1 MKYVDAFTDISVA
14 DVKVDLMRTAYDNE
28 DALLNTFDPRVVL
41 LWTVLFMIVPWLFY
55 DPLPLAVM
63 LGAAF
68 VLAALSQVS
77 KYLLALLLF
86 GQLTNVGFFVVVVP
100 LMGGVL
106 RAATYLG
113 DNAGRVID
121 AAVALDLGVFAEA
134 GTIVATATSQGIT
147 TALTSQEVGID
158 AVGAV
163 VPFFLKLTIIS
174 VISLAVFSAMSPQK
188 ISKGMLRLGVPRQLT
203 FAIAYGYRMM
213 PLLVEE
219 YHALINSFR
228 LRSKVPEEKGL
239 LNWRYFY
246 YLLKLSIKAFYPLI
260 FNVAKRARVTV
271 EAMET
276 KGFSQSLADS
286 ESRTLRTENMRIQ
299 PRDVSFV
306 FGSLVFVVALSV
318 VFGG

>member
-1 MKYVDAFTDISVA
+1 MKYLDAITDISVA
-14 DVKVDLMRTAYDNE
+14 DVKIDLMRTAYDN
-28 DALLNTFDPRVVL
+28 DRALLNTFDPRVVL
-41 LWTVLFMIVPWLFY
+41 LWTVLFMIVPWLFF
-55 DPLPLAVM
+55 DPRPLVVM
-63 LGAAF
+63 MGAAF

-86 GQLTNVGFFVVVVP
+86 GQLTNIGFFVVVVP

-106 RAATYLG
+106 RAVGYLN
-113 DNAGRVID
+113 DNVGRLVEG
-121 AAVALDLGVFAEA
+121 VLALDPGVFVEA
-134 GTIVATATSQGIT
+134 GAIVATAAGQGLH
-147 TALTSQEVGID
+147 TAMTSQEVGID

-228 LRSKVPEEKGL
+228 LRSKVPEKTGVL
-239 LNWRYFY
+239 RWRYYY

-276 KGFSQSLADS
+276 KGFSQSLDDP
-286 ESRTLRTENMRIQ
+286 ESRTLRTEGMLVH

-306 FGSLVFVVALSV
+306 FGSLLFVAGLWV
-318 VFGG
+318 VF

>member
-1 MKYVDAFTDISVA
+1 MKYVDAVTDISVA

-55 DPLPLAVM
+55 DPLPLAI
-63 LGAAF
+63 LLAAAF

-100 LMGGVL
+100 LMGGLL
-106 RAATYLG
+106 RAAAYLG
-113 DNAGRVID
+113 DDGQRVTEAALAMD
-121 AAVALDLGVFAEA
+121 ADVFAEA
-134 GTIVATATSQGIT
+134 FAIVAAATGEGID
-147 TALTSQEVGID
+147 TALTSQEVGFD

-163 VPFFLKLTIIS
+163 LPFFLKLTIIS
-174 VISLAVFSAMSPQK
+174 VVSLAVFSAMSPRK
-188 ISKGMLRLGVPRQLT
+188 ISKGMLRLGVPRPLT

-219 YHALINSFR
+219 YHALINSIR
-228 LRSKVPEEKGL
+228 LRSEVPEEKGFL
-239 LNWRYFY
+239 KWRYFY
-246 YLLKLSIKAFYPLI
+246 YLLRISVRAFYPLI

-276 KGFSQSLADS
+276 KGFSRSLDDP
-286 ESRTLRTENMRIQ
+286 ESRELRTENMLIRT
-299 PRDVSFV
+299 RDVSFV
-306 FGSLVFVVALSV
+306 FGSLLFVAGVWALT
-318 VFGG
+318 

>member
-1 MKYVDAFTDISVA
+1 MSYLGALSDISVA
-14 DVKVDLMRTAYDNE
+14 DLKVDLMRTAYDNE

-41 LWTVLFMIVPWLFY
+41 LWTVLFMVVPWLFY
-55 DPLPLAVM
+55 DALPLAAM
-63 LGAAF
+63 LAAAF

-86 GQLTNVGFFVVVVP
+86 GQVTNVGFFVVVVP
-100 LMGGVL
+100 LMGGVVE
-106 RAATYLG
+106 AGGYLG
-113 DNAGRVID
+113 ANASRLGD
-121 AAVALDLGVFAEA
+121 GAAALEPGVLAEA
-134 GTIVATATSQGIT
+134 AGIVATAAGRGAS

-174 VISLAVFSAMSPQK
+174 VVSLAVFSAMSPRK

-228 LRSKVPEEKGL
+228 LRSEVPEEKGVL
-239 LNWRYFY
+239 RWRYYY
-246 YLLKLSIKAFYPLI
+246 YLLKLSVKAFYPLI

-276 KGFSQSLADS
+276 KGFSRSLGDPA
-286 ESRTLRTENMRIQ
+286 SRDLRTEGMRVR

-306 FGSLVFVVALSV
+306 FGSLLFVAALWA
-318 VFGG
+318 FL

>member
-1 MKYVDAFTDISVA
+1 
-14 DVKVDLMRTAYDNE
+14 MRTAYDN
-28 DALLNTFDPRVVL
+28 DRALLNTFDPRVVL
-41 LWTVLFMIVPWLFY
+41 LWSVLFMIVPWLFY
-55 DPLPLAVM
+55 DTAPLVVLLA
-63 LGAAF
+63 AAF

-86 GQLTNVGFFVVVVP
+86 GQLTNVGFFVVLVP
-100 LMGGVL
+100 LMGGTVE
-106 RAATYLG
+106 AFAYLG
-113 DNAGRVID
+113 ANTGRVFDGVLALDPAVIGEVFGIVAGAAGR
-121 AAVALDLGVFAEA
+121 GV
-134 GTIVATATSQGIT
+134 Q

-188 ISKGMLRLGVPRQLT
+188 ISQGLLRLGVPRQLT
-203 FAIAYGYRMM
+203 FGITYGYRMM

-228 LRSKVPEEKGL
+228 LRSKVPEKQGL
-239 LNWRYFY
+239 FRWRYY
-246 YLLKLSIKAFYPLI
+246 KYLLVLSARAFYPLI

-276 KGFSQSLADS
+276 KGFSHSLGD
-286 ESRTLRTENMRIQ
+286 EKSRQLRTGDMLLA

-306 FGSLVFVVALSV
+306 FGSLLFVAGVWIVF
-318 VFGG
+318 

>member
-1 MKYVDAFTDISVA
+1 MKYVDALTDISVA
-14 DVKVDLMRTAYDNE
+14 DIKVDLMRTAYDND

-55 DPLPLAVM
+55 DTLPLAVM

-86 GQLTNVGFFVVVVP
+86 GQVTNIGFFIVVVP
-100 LMGGVL
+100 LMGGVVT
-106 RAATYLG
+106 AAGYLG
-113 DNAGRVID
+113 ANVSRVVD
-121 AAVALDLGVFAEA
+121 GLLALDLSVLAEA
-134 GTIVATATSQGIT
+134 GSILVVAAGRGVD
-147 TALTSQEVGID
+147 TALTSQEVGFD

-228 LRSKVPEEKGL
+228 LRSEVPENTGWLK
-239 LNWRYFY
+239 WRYFY
-246 YLLKLSIKAFYPLI
+246 YLLKLSVKAFYPLI

-276 KGFSQSLADS
+276 KGFARSLDDPA
-286 ESRTLRTENMRIQ
+286 SRALRTDEMMIR

-306 FGSLVFVVALSV
+306 FGSLLFSAALWVFL
-318 VFGG
+318 

>member
-1 MKYVDAFTDISVA
+1 MKYIDALTDISVA
-14 DVKVDLMRTAYDNE
+14 DIKVDLMRTAYDND

-55 DPLPLAVM
+55 DTLPLAVM

-86 GQLTNVGFFVVVVP
+86 GQVTNVGFFVVIVP
-100 LMGGVL
+100 LIGGAVT
-106 RAATYLG
+106 AAGYLG
-113 DNAGRVID
+113 ANASRVIEGLL
-121 AAVALDLGVFAEA
+121 ALDLSVLAEA
-134 GTIVATATSQGIT
+134 GSILVVAAGRGID
-147 TALTSQEVGID
+147 TALTSQEVGFD

-228 LRSKVPEEKGL
+228 LRSKVPENEGL
-239 LNWRYFY
+239 LRWRYFY

-276 KGFSQSLADS
+276 KGFARSLDDP
-286 ESRTLRTENMRIQ
+286 ESRALRTDGMLIR

-306 FGSLVFVVALSV
+306 FGSLLFTAALWVFL
-318 VFGG
+318 

>member
-1 MKYVDAFTDISVA
+1 MSYLDSFTDISVA
-14 DVKVDLMRTAYDNE
+14 DVKVDLMRTAYDN
-28 DALLNTFDPRVVL
+28 DNALLNTFDPRMVL

-55 DPLPLAVM
+55 DTLPLAVM
-63 LGAAF
+63 LAAAF

-77 KYLLALLLF
+77 KYLLTLLLF
-86 GQLTNVGFFVVVVP
+86 GQVTNIGFFVVVVP
-100 LMGGVL
+100 IMGGIL
-106 RAATYLG
+106 RGAAHLG
-113 DNAGRVID
+113 DNASRLVD
-121 AAVALDLGVFAEA
+121 SASALDPSVFAEA
-134 GTIVATATSQGIT
+134 WTIVAVAAGRGVN
-147 TALTSQEVGID
+147 TALTSQEVGFD

-213 PLLVEE
+213 PLLIEE

-228 LRSKVPEEKGL
+228 LRSKVPEDRGV

-276 KGFSQSLADS
+276 KGFSQSLNDPA
-286 ESRTLRTENMRIQ
+286 SRELRTDDMMLR

-306 FGSLVFVVALSV
+306 FGSLLFVAALWVFL
-318 VFGG
+318 

>member
-1 MKYVDAFTDISVA
+1 MMKYVDALSDISVA
-14 DVKVDLMRTAYDNE
+14 DVKVDLMRTAYDND
-28 DALLNTFDPRVVL
+28 DALLNSFDPRVVL
-41 LWTVLFMIVPWLFY
+41 LWTVLFMIVPWLFF
-55 DPLPLAVM
+55 DPRPLAVM
-63 LGAAF
+63 LAAAF

-100 LMGGVL
+100 LMGGLLTAVD
-106 RAATYLG
+106 YLG
-113 DNAGRVID
+113 ANVDRITD
-121 AAVALDLGVFAEA
+121 AVANGELGVFAEA
-134 GTIVATATSQGIT
+134 SGIVVAAAGEGIR

-163 VPFFLKLTIIS
+163 LPFFLKLTIIS
-174 VISLAVFSAMSPQK
+174 VISLAVFSAMSPQQ

-228 LRSKVPEEKGL
+228 LRSKVPEQKGVL
-239 LNWRYFY
+239 RWRYFY
-246 YLLKLSIKAFYPLI
+246 YLLKLSVKAFYPLI

-276 KGFSQSLADS
+276 KGFSRSLDDP
-286 ESRTLRTENMRIQ
+286 ESRALRTENMMIR
-299 PRDVSFV
+299 PRDVTFV
-306 FGSLVFVVALSV
+306 FGSLLFAASLWVFL
-318 VFGG
+318 

>member
-1 MKYVDAFTDISVA
+1 MKYLDAFTDISVA
-14 DVKVDLMRTAYDNE
+14 DIKIDLMRTAYDN
-28 DALLNTFDPRVVL
+28 DRALLNTFDPRVVL

-55 DPLPLAVM
+55 DPLPLVGM

-86 GQLTNVGFFVVVVP
+86 GQITNIGFFVVVVP
-100 LMGGVL
+100 LMGGFL
-106 RAATYLG
+106 RAIGYLG
-113 DNAGRVID
+113 ANVSRVTD
-121 AAVALDLGVFAEA
+121 AAVSLDVGVFAEA
-134 GTIVATATSQGIT
+134 GAIVATATSRGVQ
-147 TALTSQEVGID
+147 TAMTSQEVGLD

-174 VISLAVFSAMSPQK
+174 VISLAVFSAMSPRK

-228 LRSKVPEEKGL
+228 LRSSIPEKKGV

-276 KGFSQSLADS
+276 KGFSQSLDDPTS
-286 ESRTLRTENMRIQ
+286 QRLRTNDMMIR

-306 FGSLVFVVALSV
+306 FGSLLFVVGLV
-318 VFGG
+318 IVF

>member
-1 MKYVDAFTDISVA
+1 MSYLESVTDISIT
-14 DVKVDLMRTAYDNE
+14 DLKVDLMRTAYDN
-28 DALLNTFDPRVVL
+28 DNALLNTFDPRVVL
-41 LWTVLFMIVPWLFY
+41 LWTVLFMIIPWLFY
-55 DPLPLAVM
+55 DTTSLLVLLA
-63 LGAAF
+63 AAF

-86 GQLTNVGFFVVVVP
+86 GQITNIGFFVVMVP
-100 LMGGVL
+100 LMGGILRGMAHL
-106 RAATYLG
+106 RA
-113 DNAGRVID
+113 NASQLVD
-121 AAVALDLGVFAEA
+121 KLVALDLSVFAEA
-134 GTIVATATSQGIT
+134 GGIMSAAVGQGLN
-147 TALTSQEVGID
+147 TALTSQEAGIE

-188 ISKGMLRLGVPRQLT
+188 ISQGMLRLGVPRQLT

-228 LRSKVPEEKGL
+228 LRSKVPEEKGVL
-239 LNWRYFY
+239 KWRYGY

-260 FNVAKRARVTV
+260 FNVAKRSRVTV

-276 KGFSQSLADS
+276 KGFSQSLNDQT
-286 ESRTLRTENMRIQ
+286 SRELRTEGMMIRS
-299 PRDVSFV
+299 RDVTFV
-306 FGSLVFVVALSV
+306 FGSLIFVAGIWTFV
-318 VFGG
+318 

>member
-1 MKYVDAFTDISVA
+1 MSYLDALTDISVA
-14 DVKVDLMRTAYDNE
+14 DIKVDLMRTAYDNE
-28 DALLNTFDPRVVL
+28 DALLNSFDPRVVL

-55 DPLPLAVM
+55 DTLPLLV
-63 LGAAF
+63 LLVAAF

-86 GQLTNVGFFVVVVP
+86 GQVTNVGFFIVVVP
-100 LMGGVL
+100 LMGGVARGL
-106 RAATYLG
+106 GYLG
-113 DNAGRVID
+113 ANSSRLAEGLL
-121 AAVALDLGVFAEA
+121 ALDPGVFLEA
-134 GTIVATATSQGIT
+134 GTIVAAALGQGVN
-147 TALTSQEVGID
+147 TALTSQEVGFD

-174 VISLAVFSAMSPQK
+174 VISLAVFSALSPQK

-228 LRSKVPEEKGL
+228 LRSQAPAEKGL
-239 LNWRYFY
+239 LHWRYFS
-246 YLLKLSIKAFYPLI
+246 YLLVLSVKAFYPLI

-276 KGFSQSLADS
+276 KGFSRSLTDPDS
-286 ESRTLRTENMRIQ
+286 RALRTGEMRIQ

-306 FGSLVFVVALSV
+306 FGSLLFVAALWA
-318 VFGG
+318 FL

>member
-1 MKYVDAFTDISVA
+1 MKYVDALTDISVA
-14 DVKVDLMRTAYDNE
+14 DIKVDLMRTAYDND

-55 DPLPLAVM
+55 DTLPLAVL

-86 GQLTNVGFFVVVVP
+86 GQVTNIGFFIVVVP
-100 LMGGVL
+100 LMGGVVT
-106 RAATYLG
+106 AAGYLG
-113 DNAGRVID
+113 ANVSRVID
-121 AAVALDLGVFAEA
+121 GLLALDLSVLAEA
-134 GTIVATATSQGIT
+134 GSILVVAAGRGVD
-147 TALTSQEVGID
+147 TALTSQEVGFD

-188 ISKGMLRLGVPRQLT
+188 ISRGMLRLGVPRQLT

-228 LRSKVPEEKGL
+228 LRSKVPENKGWL
-239 LNWRYFY
+239 KWRYFY
-246 YLLKLSIKAFYPLI
+246 YLLKLSIRAFYPLI

-276 KGFSQSLADS
+276 KGFARSLDDP
-286 ESRTLRTENMRIQ
+286 ESRALRTDEMLIR
-299 PRDVSFV
+299 PRDVTFV
-306 FGSLVFVVALSV
+306 FGSLLFTAALWVFL
-318 VFGG
+318 

>member
-1 MKYVDAFTDISVA
+1 MKYVDALTDISVA
-14 DVKVDLMRTAYDNE
+14 DIKVDLMRTAYDND

-55 DPLPLAVM
+55 DTLPLAVM

-86 GQLTNVGFFVVVVP
+86 GQVTNIGFFIVVVP
-100 LMGGVL
+100 LMGGVVT
-106 RAATYLG
+106 AAGYLG
-113 DNAGRVID
+113 ANVSRVVD
-121 AAVALDLGVFAEA
+121 GLLALDLSVLAEA
-134 GTIVATATSQGIT
+134 GSILVVAAGRGVD
-147 TALTSQEVGID
+147 TALTSQEVGFD

-228 LRSKVPEEKGL
+228 LRSEVPENTGWLK
-239 LNWRYFY
+239 WRYFY
-246 YLLKLSIKAFYPLI
+246 YLLKLSVKAFYPLI

-276 KGFSQSLADS
+276 KGFSHSLGD
-286 ESRTLRTENMRIQ
+286 EKSRELRTDGMEIM
-299 PRDVSFV
+299 PRDLAFV
-306 FGSLVFVVALSV
+306 FGSLLFVAALSV
-318 VFGG
+318 YL

>member
-1 MKYVDAFTDISVA
+1 MSYLTALTDISIA
-14 DVKVDLMRTAYDNE
+14 DLKVDLMRTAYDNE
-28 DALLNTFDPRVVL
+28 DALLNTFDPRVLL
-41 LWTVLFMIVPWLFY
+41 LWTVLFMIIPWLFY
-55 DPLPLAVM
+55 DTLPLVTLLA
-63 LGAAF
+63 AAF

-77 KYLLALLLF
+77 KYLLVLLLF
-86 GQLTNVGFFVVVVP
+86 GQLTNIGFFVVMVP
-100 LMGGVL
+100 LMGGLVTGWEDLSANSSQLIDGVVAFDPSVL
-106 RAATYLG
+106 
-113 DNAGRVID
+113 
-121 AAVALDLGVFAEA
+121 AEA
-134 GTIVATATSQGIT
+134 GGIVAAAVGEGLN
-147 TALTSQEVGID
+147 TALSSQQAGVE

-188 ISKGMLRLGVPRQLT
+188 ISQGMLRLGVPRQLT

-228 LRSKVPEEKGL
+228 LRSKVPEKKGVL
-239 LNWRYFY
+239 SWRYLL

-260 FNVAKRARVTV
+260 FNVAKRSRVTV

-276 KGFSQSLADS
+276 KGFSQSLSDPK
-286 ESRTLRTENMRIQ
+286 SRKLRTDDMMIR

-306 FGSLVFVVALSV
+306 FGSLLFVAGVWVFL
-318 VFGG
+318 

>member
-1 MKYVDAFTDISVA
+1 MSYLDSFTDISVA
-14 DVKVDLMRTAYDNE
+14 DVKVDLMRTAYDND

-86 GQLTNVGFFVVVVP
+86 GQVTNVGFFVVVVP
-100 LMGGVL
+100 LMGGILHGTAYLSANVSRL
-106 RAATYLG
+106 IHGAA
-113 DNAGRVID
+113 
-121 AAVALDLGVFAEA
+121 ALDPSVFAEA
-134 GTIVATATSQGIT
+134 GSIVGVAAVRGID
-147 TALTSQEVGID
+147 TALTSQEVGFD

-219 YHALINSFR
+219 YHSLINSFR
-228 LRSKVPEEKGL
+228 LRSKVPDDKGV

-246 YLLKLSIKAFYPLI
+246 YLLKLSVKAFYPLI

-276 KGFSQSLADS
+276 KGFSRSLNDPT
-286 ESRTLRTENMRIQ
+286 SRALRTDDLMVRT
-299 PRDVSFV
+299 RDVSFV
-306 FGSLVFVVALSV
+306 FGSLLFVAGLWVFL
-318 VFGG
+318 

>member
-1 MKYVDAFTDISVA
+1 MKYVDAVTDISVA

-55 DPLPLAVM
+55 DPLPLAI
-63 LGAAF
+63 LLAAAF

-86 GQLTNVGFFVVVVP
+86 GQITNVGFFVVVVP
-100 LMGGVL
+100 LMGGLL
-106 RAATYLG
+106 RATAYLG
-113 DNAGRVID
+113 DNGQRVID
-121 AAVALDLGVFAEA
+121 AALAMDADVFAEA
-134 GTIVATATSQGIT
+134 FAIVAVATGEGID
-147 TALTSQEVGID
+147 TALTSQEVGFD

-163 VPFFLKLTIIS
+163 LPFFFKLTIIS
-174 VISLAVFSAMSPQK
+174 VISLAVFSAMSPRK
-188 ISKGMLRLGVPRQLT
+188 ISKGMLRLGVPRPLT

-219 YHALINSFR
+219 YHALINSIR
-228 LRSKVPEEKGL
+228 LRSEVPEEKGFL
-239 LNWRYFY
+239 KWRYFY
-246 YLLKLSIKAFYPLI
+246 YLLRISIRAFYPLI

-276 KGFSQSLADS
+276 KGFSRSLDDP
-286 ESRTLRTENMRIQ
+286 ESRELRTENMLIRT
-299 PRDVSFV
+299 RDVSFV
-306 FGSLVFVVALSV
+306 FGSLLFVAAVWALT
-318 VFGG
+318 

>member
-1 MKYVDAFTDISVA
+1 MTYLDELTEISVA
-14 DVKVDLMRTAYDNE
+14 DVKVDLLRTAYDN
-28 DALLNTFDPRVVL
+28 DRALLNTFDPRVVL
-41 LWTVLFMIVPWLFY
+41 LWSVLFVIVPWLFY
-55 DPLPLAVM
+55 DTLPLAVM
-63 LGAAF
+63 LAAAF

-86 GQLTNVGFFVVVVP
+86 GQVTNVGFFVVMVP
-100 LMGGVL
+100 LVGGLL
-106 RAATYLG
+106 RAGGYLAA
-113 DNAGRVID
+113 NAGAVVD
-121 AAVALDLGVFAEA
+121 SLVALDPAVFAESLS
-134 GTIVATATSQGIT
+134 IVATAASRGVT

-188 ISKGMLRLGVPRQLT
+188 ISQGMLRLGVPRQLT

-219 YHALINSFR
+219 YHDLVNSFR
-228 LRSKVPEEKGL
+228 LRSKVPDEKGL
-239 LNWRYFY
+239 LRWRYY
-246 YLLKLSIKAFYPLI
+246 AYLLTLSVKAFYPLI

-276 KGFSQSLADS
+276 KGFSHSLGDPK
-286 ESRTLRTENMRIQ
+286 SRELRTDGMMVRT
-299 PRDVSFV
+299 RDVSFV
-306 FGSLVFVVALSV
+306 FGSLLFVAALWVFL
-318 VFGG
+318 